1 MKSLHT
7 DEEIEFVFLYRRA
20 LNEKKVTPDTWGWS
34 GDITPD
40 SCKLSIN
47 QEIENMK
54 KTQNKTESA
63 IITPASPVIPQV
75 PGEGKNSYFSG
86 LQRFSPDTPSF
97 FKLKRKSGYI

>member
-1 MKSLHT
+1 
-7 DEEIEFVFLYRRA
+7 
-20 LNEKKVTPDTWGWS
+20 
-34 GDITPD
+34 
-40 SCKLSIN
+40 
-47 QEIENMK
+47 MK

-75 PGEGKNSYFSG
+75 PGEGKNSYFIG